1 MIGHTR
7 EDLAHE
13 ADDTCFTC
21 FEEPNEEGKCK
32 CQRYLEDGDL
42 TDE

>member
-1 MIGHTR
+1 MIGPTR

-21 FEEPNEEGKCK
+21 FKERDCEDRCGCHEDYEEG
-32 CQRYLEDGDL
+32 D
-42 TDE
+42 